1 MRVQGDLGIS
11 IFSNRPVM
19 ALFLQ
24 RIEPT
29 VALAVLTTI
38 ITVTLAVPIGVLAA
52 WRAGTAVDRGV
63 MSFAVLGFSF
73 PVFVIGYVLIYI
85 FAIKLKLLPIQ
96 GYRPLADG
104 FWPFLRHLILP
115 SVALGLSFM
124 ALIARITR
132 ASVLEVLSQDHI
144 RTARAKG
151 LNAWR
156 LLFQHALPNAAVP
169 IVTIIG
175 VGVALLLGGVVVTES
190 VFAIPGVGRLVVDAI
205 LQRDYPVIQGVLLI
219 FSADLRRREPDH
231 RSPLRGDRPAH
242 PLLSRRMADLAAETA
257 TDLEA
262 PARKRRSLAWHARR
276 HPTVALGAAILGVVI
291 VATLLAPWLT
301 GHDPLLLDPLRRLR
315 PPSWKHLS
323 GTDGIGRDVWSRTIH
338 GGRVS
343 LVVGLVVAVLST
355 VIGLHDRPRQRL
367 QPHRRRHPDALHGR
381 PDVDPGDPSRHRVDG
396 GGQGQHHDRH
406 HRHHHRRGA
415 ARGAPRAQR
424 RADDP

>member
-1 MRVQGDLGIS
+1 VWAYAVRRILATIPVLAIVALVVFSILHIAPGDPAGVIAGDQATEEQIQAIRSKLRLDLPFHEQFMLWLSSALRGDLGIS
-11 IFSNRPVM
+11 IFSNRPVT

-29 VALAVLTTI
+29 IALALLTTI
-38 ITVTLAVPIGVLAA
+38 IAVILAVPIGVLAA

-144 RTARAKG
+144 RTVRAKG
-151 LNAWR
+151 VPAWR
-156 LLFQHALPNAAVP
+156 LLFAHALPNAAVP

-205 LQRDYPVIQGVLLI
+205 LHRDYPVIQGVLLI
-219 FSADLRRREPDH
+219 FSATYVMVNLVIDL
-231 RSPLRGDRPAH
+231 LY
-242 PLLSRRMADLAAETA
+242 
-257 TDLEA
+257 
-262 PARKRRSLAWHARR
+262 
-276 HPTVALGAAILGVVI
+276 VVI
-291 VATLLAPWLT
+291 
-301 GHDPLLLDPLRRLR
+301 DPRIRY
-315 PPSWKHLS
+315 
-323 GTDGIGRDVWSRTIH
+323 
-338 GGRVS
+338 
-343 LVVGLVVAVLST
+343 
-355 VIGLHDRPRQRL
+355 
-367 QPHRRRHPDALHGR
+367 
-381 PDVDPGDPSRHRVDG
+381 
-396 GGQGQHHDRH
+396 
-406 HRHHHRRGA
+406 
-415 ARGAPRAQR
+415 
-424 RADDP
+424 

>member
-1 MRVQGDLGIS
+1 MWAYVVRRILVTVPVLAIVALVVFSILHIAPGDPAGVIAGDQATEEQVQAIRTKLRLDLPFHEQFTLWLTNALQGDLGIS
-11 IFSNRPVM
+11 IFSNRPVV
-19 ALFLQ
+19 ALVLQ

-29 VALAVLTTI
+29 IALAVLTTI
-38 ITVTLAVPIGVLAA
+38 ISITLAVPIGVLAA

-73 PVFVIGYVLIYI
+73 PVFVIGYVLIYV

-132 ASVLEVLSQDHI
+132 TSVLEVLSQDHI

-151 LNAWR
+151 LPSR
-156 LLFQHALPNAAVP
+156 QLLFAHALPNAAVP

-219 FSADLRRREPDH
+219 FSATYVIVNLIIDL
-231 RSPLRGDRPAH
+231 LY
-242 PLLSRRMADLAAETA
+242 
-257 TDLEA
+257 
-262 PARKRRSLAWHARR
+262 
-276 HPTVALGAAILGVVI
+276 VVI
-291 VATLLAPWLT
+291 
-301 GHDPLLLDPLRRLR
+301 DPRIRY
-315 PPSWKHLS
+315 
-323 GTDGIGRDVWSRTIH
+323 
-338 GGRVS
+338 
-343 LVVGLVVAVLST
+343 
-355 VIGLHDRPRQRL
+355 
-367 QPHRRRHPDALHGR
+367 
-381 PDVDPGDPSRHRVDG
+381 
-396 GGQGQHHDRH
+396 
-406 HRHHHRRGA
+406 
-415 ARGAPRAQR
+415 
-424 RADDP
+424 

>member
-1 MRVQGDLGIS
+1 MWAYVVRRILVTVPVLAIVALVVFSILHIAPGDPAGVIAGDQATEEQVQAIRTKLRLDLPFHEQFTLWLTNALQGDLGIS
-11 IFSNRPVM
+11 IFSNRPVVT
-19 ALFLQ
+19 LVLQ

-29 VALAVLTTI
+29 IALAVLTTI
-38 ITVTLAVPIGVLAA
+38 IAITLAVPIGVLAA

-132 ASVLEVLSQDHI
+132 TSVLEVLSQDHI

-151 LNAWR
+151 LPSR
-156 LLFQHALPNAAVP
+156 QLLFAHALPNAAVP

-219 FSADLRRREPDH
+219 FSATYVIVNLIIDL
-231 RSPLRGDRPAH
+231 LY
-242 PLLSRRMADLAAETA
+242 
-257 TDLEA
+257 
-262 PARKRRSLAWHARR
+262 
-276 HPTVALGAAILGVVI
+276 VVI
-291 VATLLAPWLT
+291 
-301 GHDPLLLDPLRRLR
+301 DPRIRY
-315 PPSWKHLS
+315 
-323 GTDGIGRDVWSRTIH
+323 
-338 GGRVS
+338 
-343 LVVGLVVAVLST
+343 
-355 VIGLHDRPRQRL
+355 
-367 QPHRRRHPDALHGR
+367 
-381 PDVDPGDPSRHRVDG
+381 
-396 GGQGQHHDRH
+396 
-406 HRHHHRRGA
+406 
-415 ARGAPRAQR
+415 
-424 RADDP
+424 